1 MKLSVKSV
9 LYVVV
14 FLNTLTSFGQNTP
27 PTVTAVGN
35 QIYCLQSQQPIVT
48 SFNITDPDDTSI
60 DAFYIQISTGYV
72 NGEDE
77 LLLTGSHPTITTS
90 WNPNEAKL
98 TLTKS
103 GGGPA
108 LITDI
113 ISAVYDVVF
122 RSTSVNVSAKTF
134 SLTVG
139 SANYLASNGH
149 YYEFVPANLI
159 TWTAAKAAAEGRTYF
174 GLQGYLA
181 TLTAADEA
189 QIAGE
194 LTPGTGWIG
203 GTDEAT
209 EGVWKWAT
217 GPEAG
222 TTFWNGPANG
232 STPNYANWN
241 PSEPNNF
248 NNNEDY
254 AHIKD
259 DSISGIDGSW
269 NDLPNNTSGQPPN
282 YQAKGY
288 VVEYGGMP
296 GDLPINISGSTTFSP
311 PQILS
316 TSPSVSCSNNPA
328 NLSATSNT
336 TDILWYDSQNGGTLL
351 FTGNTYN
358 PILTSTTTFWVLASN
373 NGCTTGNRIAVTAT
387 VNSTPTV
394 DTPAN
399 VTSCDNYTLPAL
411 TNGNYFTASNGG
423 GTPLNTGEVISA
435 STTLFVYAETG
446 TTPNCSD
453 EHPFTITII
462 TKPVIDTPSDVIRC
476 DSYTLPTLTNGNYYT
491 VTDGGGTQLNAGAII
506 STSTTLY
513 VYAETGTTTNCK
525 NEHSFTVTI
534 NATPSIDK
542 PANETSCDNYILPA
556 LTNGNYFTATDGGGT
571 QLNTGDVISTSTTLY
586 VYAETG
592 TTTNCSDEH
601 PFTITIIPKPVI
613 DTPGDVIRCD
623 SYTLPT
629 LTNGNYYTATDGGG
643 TQLNAG
649 TIISTTTPL
658 FVYAETGT
666 TPNCKNEHPFTVTIN
681 ATPTVDTPADVT
693 SCDSYTLPP
702 LTIGNYFTAPNG
714 GGTLLNAGDIISTS
728 TTLFVYAETGT
739 TPNCS
744 DEHPF
749 TITINT
755 TPAIDTPADVF
766 SCENYTLPA
775 LTNGNY
781 FTLPDGGGTLL
792 NAGDIL
798 TASTP
803 LFIYAESPIN
813 PSCNDQHPFNIT
825 INPTLISV
833 LSLDAEVISEDFE
846 DNQTIVA
853 IATGGN
859 GDYEYQLD
867 GGPWQNSG
875 VFENVFGCETHTVS
889 AREILGCSTV
899 PQKNTNLIYF
909 PKFFTPNNDGF
920 NDTWNIKCLKSQ
932 PSAIIKIFNR
942 FGKLIKE
949 ITPSG
954 NGWDGTFNGMN
965 LAGSD
970 YWFMV
975 NYMDSNGVETIYRS
989 HFSLKR

>member
-35 QIYCLQSQQPIVT
+35 QIYCPQSQQPIVT
-48 SFNITDPDDTSI
+48 SFNITDSDDTSI
-60 DAFYIQISTGYV
+60 DAFYIQVSTGYV
-72 NGEDE
+72 NGEDQ
-77 LLLTGSHPTITTS
+77 LILTGSHPNIES
-90 WNPNEAKL
+90 EWRVDEAKL
-98 TLTKS
+98 ILTGVS
-103 GGGPA
+103 GGSA
-108 LITDI
+108 TYTDLIA
-113 ISAVYDVVF
+113 AVYDVVF
-122 RSTSVNVSAKTF
+122 YNSNANPGAKTF

-139 SANYLASNGH
+139 SANYLDGH
-149 YYEFVPANLI
+149 YYDFISSNLI
-159 TWTAAKAAAEGRTYF
+159 TWTDAKVAAEALPPYY

-181 TLTAADEA
+181 TLTSPDEA

-203 GTDEAT
+203 ASDAGS
-209 EGVWKWAT
+209 EGVWKWVT

-222 TTFWNGPANG
+222 TTFWNGAANG

-259 DSISGIDGSW
+259 DSVSGIDGSW

-296 GDLPINISGSTTFSP
+296 GDPILNISASTTFSP

-316 TSPSVSCSNNPA
+316 TNPSVSCSNELA

-351 FTGNTYN
+351 HTGNTYS
-358 PILTSTTTFWVLASN
+358 PTLMTTTTFWILASD
-373 NGCTTGNRIAVTAT
+373 NGCTTGTRTAVTAT
-387 VNSTPTV
+387 VNSVTV

-411 TNGNYFTASNGG
+411 TNGNYFTATNGGGIQLNAGEVISTTTTLYVYAETGTTPNCTDEHDFDITINTTPAIDTPADVFSCDSYTLPALANGNYYTATNGGGTQLNAGGIISTTTTLYVYAETGTTPNCKNEHSFTVTINTTPTVDTPANVTSCDSYTLPSLTNGNYFTTSNGG
-423 GTPLNTGEVISA
+423 GTQLNAGEVISTT
-435 STTLFVYAETG
+435 TTLFVYAETG

-453 EHPFTITII
+453 EHNFDITII
-462 TKPVIDTPSDVIRC
+462 TKPVIDTPGDVI
-476 DSYTLPTLTNGNYYT
+476 
-491 VTDGGGTQLNAGAII
+491 V
-506 STSTTLY
+506 
-513 VYAETGTTTNCK
+513 
-525 NEHSFTVTI
+525 
-534 NATPSIDK
+534 
-542 PANETSCDNYILPA
+542 CDNYVLPA
-556 LTNGNYFTATDGGGT
+556 
-571 QLNTGDVISTSTTLY
+571 
-586 VYAETG
+586 
-592 TTTNCSDEH
+592 
-601 PFTITIIPKPVI
+601 
-613 DTPGDVIRCD
+613 
-623 SYTLPT
+623 
-629 LTNGNYYTATDGGG
+629 LTNGNYYTATNGGG

-649 TIISTTTPL
+649 EVISTTTPL
-658 FVYAETGT
+658 FVYAESTVDPSCT
-666 TPNCKNEHPFTVTIN
+666 NEHPFTVTIN
-681 ATPTVDTPADVT
+681 ATPAIDRPADTPPF
-693 SCDSYTLPP
+693 CDSYILPA

-714 GGTLLNAGDIISTS
+714 GGTQLNAGEAILASV
-728 TTLFVYAETGT
+728 TLFVYAETGT

-744 DEHPF
+744 DEHKF
-749 TITINT
+749 NVTINT
-755 TPAIDTPADVF
+755 TPAIDTPGDVF
-766 SCENYTLPA
+766 SCESYKLPV

-813 PSCNDQHPFNIT
+813 PNCSDQHAFNIT

-853 IATGGN
+853 NATGGN

-867 GGPWQNSG
+867 DGPWQNSG
-875 VFENVFGCETHTVS
+875 VFENVFGCETHTVR
-889 AREILGCSTV
+889 AREVLGCSTV
-899 PQKNTNLIYF
+899 PQKNINLIYF

-920 NDTWNIKCLKSQ
+920 NDTWNIKCLENQ
-932 PSAIIKIFNR
+932 PSASIKIFNR

-949 ITPSG
+949 IRPSG
-954 NGWDGTFNGMN
+954 NGWDGRFNGTN
-965 LAGSD
+965 LTGSD
-970 YWFMV
+970 YWFV
-975 NYMDSNGVETIYRS
+975 VDYMDSDGDEAQYRS